1 MNLTIENLKWHDV
14 EIIRDSLMGAIA
26 NKARSIRELEVTP
39 EEEKD
44 EELHFMIREYVD
56 DIRSLKRVLISMGE
70 SVEWIESHIKMFGN
84 REFYVL
90 DIYETLR

>member
-1 MNLTIENLKWHDV
+1 MNLTIDNLKWHDV

-26 NKARSIRELEVTP
+26 NKARSIREFEVTP

-44 EELHFMIREYVD
+44 EELAFMIREYVD
-56 DIRSLKRVLISMGE
+56 ELRSLKRALISLGE
-70 SVEWIESHIKMFGN
+70 SEEWIDNHIKLFGN
-84 REFYVL
+84 REFLVL